1 MSNYNRQAL
10 HFKDIVRK
18 EIDDLY
24 YDLKDFSENNNS
36 ILIDGLKSIENNNKE
51 FFQKLNE
58 NLIFEKNN
66 ISSDKLD
73 QNIISNNDET
83 LKKKD
88 TSNTIVDSENKIINT
103 VLNEIIPI
111 KKDIENLNKVRI
123 DSFKLNDEQTNIL
136 KRLNKNNSNII
147 ESLLKLDRL
156 NKIIIDKLNEKE
168 SFNNL
173 LESKL
178 SKIINDNL
186 PNIIEQSIKPIFTEI
201 VNSQLPIIIEP
212 ILNLMQDYLENHRK
226 QSYIMKFVSVSDE
239 EDLDDNN
246 LISSKLKSVNNLDNI
261 NLTSSKV
268 NLVDNLDDI
277 NNSVTNTTN
286 NNLKSSKLKSVNSLD
301 NINLEDNLDDINNSV
316 TNTTNNNLKSSK
328 LKSVNSLDNIN
339 LVDNLDDIN
348 NSVTNTTNNNL
359 KSSKLKSVNSLDNI
373 NLVDN
378 LDDINNSVTNTTNN
392 NLKSSKLKSVNNL
405 DNINLTS
412 SKVNLV
418 DNLGDIN
425 NSVIYAPNDNP
436 LQNPILNE
444 LQSSKIG
451 EKRKYYNNNYNYN
464 NSLYKKYKSDND
476 DFASSSTFVID
487 FINNLGENEQIQH
500 YWDHP
505 KIINSKWCR
514 YCLTSLK
521 IYHDEDQCDYNII
534 LRERK
539 KRKNNLCK
547 KCGQTKAA
555 YHQEG
560 TDLCKKRQLIF
571 SKLYEKFP
579 HSVIQLGF
587 CPKKNIFLTT
597 YSKINFL
604 NLTKEQRNRYIKK

>member
-156 NKIIIDKLNEKE
+156 NKIIIDKFNEQE

-178 SKIINDNL
+178 SKIVNDNL

-268 NLVDNLDDI
+268 NLVDNL
-277 NNSVTNTTN
+277 N
-286 NNLKSSKLKSVNSLD
+286 
-301 NINLEDNLDDINNSV
+301 
-316 TNTTNNNLKSSK
+316 
-328 LKSVNSLDNIN
+328 
-339 LVDNLDDIN
+339 DIN

-418 DNLGDIN
+418 DNLDDIN
-425 NSVIYAPNDNP
+425 NSVIYTPNNNP

-451 EKRKYYNNNYNYN
+451 EKRKHYNNNYNYN

-547 KCGQTKAA
+547 KCGQTKAV

-587 CPKKNIFLTT
+587 CPKKNKFLTT

-604 NLTKEQRNRYIKK
+604 NLTKEQRYRYFKK

>member
-301 NINLEDNLDDINNSV
+301 NINL
-316 TNTTNNNLKSSK
+316 
-328 LKSVNSLDNIN
+328 
-339 LVDNLDDIN
+339 
-348 NSVTNTTNNNL
+348 
-359 KSSKLKSVNSLDNI
+359 
-373 NLVDN
+373 VDN